1 MGITKAYLKELAR
14 SISRS
19 KTRFFSIMAIIAI
32 GVGFYAGIN
41 ATEPDMVLSADH
53 FYKNTNLSDFRI
65 ISPLGFEEEDIRNV
79 EKLPGI
85 RHVQAGYFTDLFV
98 TFDENSHIGR
108 IYSYDPGRNNKAD
121 ELNRL
126 RVIEGRL
133 PEKSGEMVIDMDVD
147 IPIGTEVTVSAPK
160 DAELSDYLKR
170 DTFTIVGKVHSPL
183 YINYERG
190 QTNIGDGSIDF
201 YAYILDDDFAM
212 ERFTELY
219 LQTDRSKEHLAYTTA
234 YKNHIE
240 SIAAKIE
247 MLGKETMA
255 EKTAEIREEI
265 LERKREL
272 AENKT
277 TLENELKNAE
287 RELHNRERQ
296 LADAERELEKN
307 EIKYRSEIANAR
319 KELEDGKRQL
329 EEGKALYEE
338 NYQKWLDGKKQYE
351 KGLAQ
356 LEESK
361 KQLVLAEQ
369 QLKEGR
375 RQLNELKG
383 GLRTI
388 QEIERFQTAVN
399 NLDETATEEDY
410 LQLIVA
416 HPLLP
421 ESLVEELEK
430 FVLIGFQEN
439 RSIINFMLT
448 EALNQSLGEIFRH
461 PEFSSIPP
469 EQQNIAMLEH
479 LVETTEQELNTA
491 QKNYESGLQQ
501 FEEGQKELEKARIE
515 LEQGE
520 KELEQAKKQL
530 EDSERELKSGEKKLN
545 DEERK
550 LEQSLREAR
559 EEIVKGKNEL
569 EEGWEE
575 FRKEK
580 EKAEKEIQK
589 AEEDLQQAERDLEEI
604 PDEWIVQTREGNPG
618 YSGYGDD
625 AERIGAIAKVFPLF
639 FFLVAALVA
648 LTTMTRMVDE
658 ERVQIGTL
666 KALGYGTITIASKY
680 LIYALISS
688 LTGAIIGL
696 VVGYKLFPFVIMNAY
711 GMMYDIPVKLMPFHW
726 NYAIIS
732 VILAI
737 VTTTVATLF
746 AIIHELQAEPAI
758 LMQPKAPKPGKRIF
772 LERIKPFWSRLSF
785 SQKVSFRNVF
795 RYKRR
800 FFMTVLGIAGCTGLL
815 LTGFGI
821 RDSVNDIM
829 GKQFSEIFLY
839 DGQIIIDDDK
849 LTLEDVHDLLA
860 TNSDI
865 QDYLPVQMEKIDVE
879 ANGRTYEAN
888 LMVPLDIE
896 TFTKMIDLHE
906 RTTGKPVP
914 LEADG
919 VVITEKLAKLLDV
932 GLGDTFS
939 FINPEHIRY
948 EVKVGGIAENYLMHY
963 IYMPPEYYEEIA
975 NTDAV
980 VNSAMFTIKDQENLS
995 AQQFKEELL
1004 EHDGVLS
1011 IVFLSDIEEE
1021 FNDMMGNLNFVII
1034 VIILSAGAL
1043 AFLVLFNL
1051 TNINITERIREIAT
1065 IKVLGFRDHEVDAY
1079 IFRENMLL
1087 TLVGTFLGLF
1097 LGILFHKY
1105 IIRTMEIDSMM
1116 FGQQAHPES
1125 FLWSILLTLIFTL
1138 LVNLF
1143 MHRKLKRVNMVESL
1157 KSVE

>member
-19 KTRFFSIMAIIAI
+19 KTRFVSIMAIIAI

-41 ATEPDMVLSADH
+41 ATEPDMVLSADR

-98 TFDENSHIGR
+98 TFGENSHIGR
-108 IYSYDPGRNNKAD
+108 IYSYDPGRKNKAN
-121 ELNRL
+121 ELNQL

-133 PEKSGEMVIDMDVD
+133 PGKSGEMVLDMDVD

-160 DAELSDYLKR
+160 DAEPSDYLKR

-212 ERFTELY
+212 ERFIELY
-219 LQTDRSKEHLAYTTA
+219 LQTDQSKKHTAYTIK
-234 YKNHIE
+234 YKNHIG
-240 SIAAKIE
+240 SIAKKLE
-247 MLGKETMA
+247 TLGRETMA
-255 EKTAEIREEI
+255 KKTAEIREEI
-265 LERKREL
+265 LEGKREL

-277 TLENELKNAE
+277 TLRNELQKAE
-287 RELHNRERQ
+287 QELRDGERQ

-338 NYQKWLDGKKQYE
+338 NYQKWLNGKKQYE

-388 QEIERFQTAVN
+388 QEIERFQIAIN
-399 NLDETATEEDY
+399 NLDENATEEDY
-410 LQLIVA
+410 LQLIAA

-439 RSIINFMLT
+439 RPIINFILT
-448 EALNQSLGEIFRH
+448 EALNQALGEMFQH

-469 EQQNIAMLEH
+469 EQQNTAMLEQ
-479 LVETTEQELNTA
+479 LVEMTEQQLNEA
-491 QKNYESGLQQ
+491 QKEYESGLQQ

-530 EDSERELKSGEKKLN
+530 ENSERELISGEKKLN
-545 DEERK
+545 EEERK

-559 EEIVKGKNEL
+559 EEIATGKNEL

-625 AERIGAIAKVFPLF
+625 AKRIGAIAKVFPLF

-849 LTLEDVHDLLA
+849 LTLENVHDLLA

-1097 LGILFHKY
+1097 LGVFFHKY

-1125 FLWSILLTLIFTL
+1125 FLWSVLLTLIFTL

>member
-1 MGITKAYLKELAR
+1 MNGSCK
-14 SISRS
+14 
-19 KTRFFSIMAIIAI
+19 
-32 GVGFYAGIN
+32 
-41 ATEPDMVLSADH
+41 H
-53 FYKNTNLSDFRI
+53 
-65 ISPLGFEEEDIRNV
+65 
-79 EKLPGI
+79 EK
-85 RHVQAGYFTDLFV
+85 
-98 TFDENSHIGR
+98 
-108 IYSYDPGRNNKAD
+108 
-121 ELNRL
+121 
-126 RVIEGRL
+126 
-133 PEKSGEMVIDMDVD
+133 
-147 IPIGTEVTVSAPK
+147 
-160 DAELSDYLKR
+160 
-170 DTFTIVGKVHSPL
+170 
-183 YINYERG
+183 
-190 QTNIGDGSIDF
+190 
-201 YAYILDDDFAM
+201 
-212 ERFTELY
+212 
-219 LQTDRSKEHLAYTTA
+219 
-234 YKNHIE
+234 
-240 SIAAKIE
+240 
-247 MLGKETMA
+247 
-255 EKTAEIREEI
+255 
-265 LERKREL
+265 
-272 AENKT
+272 
-277 TLENELKNAE
+277 
-287 RELHNRERQ
+287 
-296 LADAERELEKN
+296 
-307 EIKYRSEIANAR
+307 
-319 KELEDGKRQL
+319 
-329 EEGKALYEE
+329 
-338 NYQKWLDGKKQYE
+338 
-351 KGLAQ
+351 
-356 LEESK
+356 
-361 KQLVLAEQ
+361 
-369 QLKEGR
+369 
-375 RQLNELKG
+375 
-383 GLRTI
+383 
-388 QEIERFQTAVN
+388 
-399 NLDETATEEDY
+399 
-410 LQLIVA
+410 
-416 HPLLP
+416 
-421 ESLVEELEK
+421 
-430 FVLIGFQEN
+430 
-439 RSIINFMLT
+439 
-448 EALNQSLGEIFRH
+448 
-461 PEFSSIPP
+461 
-469 EQQNIAMLEH
+469 
-479 LVETTEQELNTA
+479 
-491 QKNYESGLQQ
+491 
-501 FEEGQKELEKARIE
+501 
-515 LEQGE
+515 
-520 KELEQAKKQL
+520 
-530 EDSERELKSGEKKLN
+530 
-545 DEERK
+545 
-550 LEQSLREAR
+550 
-559 EEIVKGKNEL
+559 
-569 EEGWEE
+569 
-575 FRKEK
+575 
-580 EKAEKEIQK
+580 
-589 AEEDLQQAERDLEEI
+589 
-604 PDEWIVQTREGNPG
+604 GNPG

-625 AERIGAIAKVFPLF
+625 AKRIGAIAKVFPLF

-1097 LGILFHKY
+1097 LGVLFHKY